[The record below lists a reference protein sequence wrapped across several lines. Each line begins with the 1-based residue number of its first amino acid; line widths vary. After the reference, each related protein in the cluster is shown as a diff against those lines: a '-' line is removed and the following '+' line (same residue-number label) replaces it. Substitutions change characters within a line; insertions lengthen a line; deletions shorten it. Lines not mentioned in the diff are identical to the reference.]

1 MVLVKFS
8 DSDFRLSERWEDIRG
23 KDVYD
28 VNGDE
33 VGSVKDLY
41 VEPEERDVRFLDV
54 GAGGFLGMGDKH
66 FMVPVEAITDV
77 SEDRVTIS
85 QGREKVMGAPDFD
98 TDVVPETAYQREVYG
113 YYGYPPR

>member
-54 GAGGFLGMGDKH
+54 GAGGFLGIGDKH

-98 TDVVPETAYQREVYG
+98 TDVVPEAAYQREVYG
-113 YYGYPPR
+113 YYGYPPH